1 MLNLPIPSD
10 NDLDKYYNSISVRV
24 AKAINNS
31 KLQKV
36 KKIFTTQE
44 IEKIIKA
51 KPKELKE
58 IHERILAQLIVKF
71 DLSEYD
77 DFIEIKRKT
86 HNNRSKNQREIFAR
100 YNRTISKLS
109 LIFNYN
115 EFISEHKVTS
125 YMLAS
130 MLSRNT
136 CTYCN
141 RLYTVTIDKK
151 DDKTRRH
158 NDQNRIT
165 RPQFDH
171 WFSKSRYPLLAL
183 SFYNLIPSCSVCNS
197 SLKGDAVFDLETHLH
212 PYIDKGVNEF
222 MFSFNYKSVHEN
234 NVRID
239 VNAGSKAETTL
250 KEFKIQEVYN
260 AHSNLELKD
269 LLDLK
274 FKYSEDYI
282 KTLFCSTF
290 KNLEV
295 SEEEAYRLI
304 FGIEHDEE
312 HFHKRPF
319 SKFKKDILEELK
331 KIDR

>member
-1 MLNLPIPSD
+1 MLNLPQPSD
-10 NDLDKYYNSISVRV
+10 DVLEKYYKSIRKRV
-24 AKAINNS
+24 EDAVKKSRLKAANKIFTSEVIEDIIKS
-31 KLQKV
+31 KPEEFKEIHDGILLRFIVNFNLTEYDVFFEIKRKKPKSRTRNQ
-36 KKIFTTQE
+36 KKIFT
-44 IEKIIKA
+44 K
-51 KPKELKE
+51 
-58 IHERILAQLIVKF
+58 
-71 DLSEYD
+71 
-77 DFIEIKRKT
+77 
-86 HNNRSKNQREIFAR
+86 
-100 YNRTISKLS
+100 YNSTISKLS

-115 EFISEHKVTS
+115 EFISNHKETS
-125 YMLAS
+125 YELAS
-130 MLSRNT
+130 VHNRNT

-141 RLYTVTIDKK
+141 RLYTITINNK
-151 DDKTRRH
+151 DEKTGKH
-158 NDQNRIT
+158 NDLNRIT

-183 SFYNLIPSCSVCNS
+183 SFYNLIPSCNVCNS
-197 SLKGDAVFDLETHLH
+197 SLKGDANFSLDTHLH

-234 NVRID
+234 NVRIN

-269 LLDLK
+269 MLDLK
-274 FKYSEDYI
+274 YKYSEDYI
-282 KTLFCSTF
+282 KTLFGSTF

-295 SEEEAYRLI
+295 SEKEAYRLI